1 MRDEPAASAADEIG
15 SAAGAETAREYRIS
29 ELAQAAGI
37 PVRTLRYYQERK
49 LLPPPRREGRIGLYS
64 EDHLARLRVIGNLL
78 ERGHTLEGIR
88 ELLSAWE
95 QGHDVAAVL
104 GLEKTVTE
112 PWSRETPVTMS
123 LTELAELFPGEVDPA
138 AVEQAVALG
147 HIAIDGDQVTHWS
160 RRQLDATVA
169 LVRAGVPL
177 SEVLTTSRRLQ
188 QSVDELADM
197 FVEMI
202 MTHVVGPLNTTDL
215 ADRELTDLTD
225 TLARLRPG
233 AEVAVEAGFA
243 RAMERRVRQEIDR
256 VFGRLATTHRDTGE
270 SPA

>member
-1 MRDEPAASAADEIG
+1 MRDEPAVDAAAEIHP
-15 SAAGAETAREYRIS
+15 AAAAEGAREYRIN
-29 ELAQAAGI
+29 ELAEAAEV

-112 PWSRETPVTMS
+112 PWSTETPVTMS
-123 LTELAELFPGEVDPA
+123 LDELAELFPGEVHPE

-147 HIAIDGDQVTHWS
+147 HIEIHGDQVTHWS
-160 RRQLDATVA
+160 SRQLESTVA
-169 LVRAGVPL
+169 IVRAGVPL
-177 SEVLTTSRRLQ
+177 TEVLAISERLQ
-188 QSVDELADM
+188 RSVDELADM
-197 FVEMI
+197 FVTVI
-202 MTHVVGPLNTTDL
+202 MKHVVGPLNASDL
-215 ADRELTDLTD
+215 ADQELTDLTD
-225 TLARLRPG
+225 TLAQIRPG
-233 AEVAVEAGFA
+233 AELAVEAGFA
-243 RAMERRVRQEIDR
+243 KAMERRVRQEIDR
-256 VFGRLATTHRDTGE
+256 VFGGLAATHRDPE
-270 SPA
+270 EPQA